1 MFCTFMTYSES
12 CCHSNLRTYA
22 CMYVCTYVCV
32 CVCVCVRVRMNVSIC
47 DMYVLCIYMC
57 LRMYIYICIM
67 YIRMHVRMYVF
78 LITIRPVARWF
89 ARYFIRCINLKFYF
103 LSEILGRRLFEGNGQ
118 IQRINGCILNEGG
131 SVRVVRWDRIQA
143 PRPKKSVNLQSR
155 KARTVGM
162 MYQVVPI
169 DNAWPFASR
178 STQCR
183 HSFIAAAPDTTSRT

>member
-1 MFCTFMTYSES
+1 M
-12 CCHSNLRTYA
+12 HI
-22 CMYVCTYVCV
+22 CTYVCM
-32 CVCVCVRVRMNVSIC
+32 CARMNVSIC
-47 DMYVLCIYMC
+47 DMYVLYIYIYIYIC
-57 LRMYIYICIM
+57 LSMYIYICIM
-67 YIRMHVRMYVF
+67 YIRMYVF
-78 LITIRPVARWF
+78 LMTIRPVARWF

-131 SVRVVRWDRIQA
+131 SVRVVRWDWTQA

-162 MYQVVPI
+162 MYQVVQI

-183 HSFIAAAPDTTSRT
+183 HSFIAAAPVTTPRT